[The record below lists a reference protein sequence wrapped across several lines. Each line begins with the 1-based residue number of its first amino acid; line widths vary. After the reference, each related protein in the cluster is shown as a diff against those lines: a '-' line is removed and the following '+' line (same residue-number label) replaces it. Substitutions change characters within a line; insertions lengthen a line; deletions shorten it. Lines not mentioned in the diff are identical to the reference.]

1 MTRLLQIILY
11 FITNSLR
18 NHSLRQVFPCLS
30 NHVILLLCFKEKSV
44 KIHIKPVCF
53 PMEGRLFV
61 VERSSRDNRSDSH
74 PHTHLQ
80 YHRDSIRPHAPQ
92 PDVPSFPVFHLR
104 LHRVES
110 PHGSDN
116 QFRLPNSFMDEPG
129 GQHGLFHD
137 LPLHAI
143 GLHHLYAAVYL

>member
-30 NHVILLLCFKEKSV
+30 NHVILLLCFKEKSL

-74 PHTHLQ
+74 PHTHPQ
-80 YHRDSIRPHAPQ
+80 YHRNPIRPHPPQ
-92 PDVPSFPVFHLR
+92 QDVPSFPAFHFHL
-104 LHRVES
+104 HCAES
-110 PHGSDN
+110 PYGADHQLCYPD
-116 QFRLPNSFMDEPG
+116 PPMAEHA
-129 GQHGLFHD
+129 GQYHLFHG
-137 LPLHAI
+137 LPLHAV
-143 GLHHLYAAVYL
+143 GVHHLYAVVHI